1 MTIHATSHTAP
12 SSKDPGLPGFADAR
26 TLAEIRRHLETILN
40 RATARASAY
49 SPHTAQLWEQIARSV
64 EHGKLT
70 RPALVFLGYQA
81 FAGRDPGRAKD
92 LACAFELLHTALLMH
107 DDVIDRDYMRRGQPT
122 LSAHYRDQALAAGRG
137 TADAEHVGNSAAVI
151 AGDLLLAEAI
161 KLAARAGHGLDCEGA
176 VEDAFAQA
184 IAQAGAGELE
194 DLLYSLLDAPATT
207 GEVLRMEELKTAAYS
222 FQLPLQ
228 AGALLA
234 GASAQ
239 QAARLGEVGCQLGIA
254 YQVIDDVLG
263 TFGKPESTGKPNDS
277 DLREAKSTILT
288 SLASEQEGFSSLLAA
303 YRAGH
308 SDMATVRHALEESGA
323 EQFARKLANELCA
336 SATRSATFLRLPAA
350 AQRMLHECTALI
362 LSRSN

>member
-12 SSKDPGLPGFADAR
+12 SSQEPALPGFADAR
-26 TLAEIRRHLETILN
+26 TLAEIRRHLESILSQAKG
-40 RATARASAY
+40 RAENY
-49 SPHTAQLWEQIARSV
+49 SPHTALLWDQISHSM

-81 FAGRDPGRAKD
+81 FAGRSPGRAMD

-137 TADAEHVGNSAAVI
+137 AADAEHLGNSAAVI

-161 KLAARAGHGLDCEGA
+161 KLAARSAHGLDCEGA
-176 VEDAFAQA
+176 VEDAFHQA
-184 IAQAGAGELE
+184 IVQAGAGELE
-194 DLLYSLLDAPATT
+194 DLLYSLLEEPATT

-239 QAARLGEVGCQLGIA
+239 QAQRLGSVGCQLGIA

-263 TFGKPESTGKPNDS
+263 TFGEPEDTGKPNDS
-277 DLREAKSTILT
+277 DLREAKSTILI
-288 SLASEQEGFSSLLAA
+288 SLASEQEGFSSLLAS
-303 YRAGH
+303 YRTGN
-308 SDMATVRHALEESGA
+308 SDLQALRHALEESGA

-350 AQRMLHECTALI
+350 AQRMLHECTTLI
-362 LSRSN
+362 LGRSS